1 MLVKNADAPEISV
14 QEQAELKLSGLMETV
29 WTLIDHYGT
38 AVYIIL
44 FLYCA
49 LKSGA
54 LPLFGGYAAQQGVLD
69 PILVSV
75 AALAGGYLGDE
86 LRFGVARYYGTGWL
100 SGKPRL
106 EKLMHYC
113 EQLLERYGA
122 TYIFLYRYP
131 KGLRTI
137 GALPVGLTDIS
148 WRRFTILNA
157 ASAITWGVLLVGV
170 GYVFGEVIEDAV
182 TQGWG
187 AFSVALLLI
196 SVTLIWLGIRNVSR

>member
-1 MLVKNADAPEISV
+1 M
-14 QEQAELKLSGLMETV
+14 
-29 WTLIDHYGT
+29 
-38 AVYIIL
+38 
-44 FLYCA
+44 
-49 LKSGA
+49 
-54 LPLFGGYAAQQGVLD
+54 
-69 PILVSV
+69 
-75 AALAGGYLGDE
+75 
-86 LRFGVARYYGTGWL
+86 
-100 SGKPRL
+100 
-106 EKLMHYC
+106 
-113 EQLLERYGA
+113 LERYGA

-196 SVTLIWLGIRNVSR
+196 SVTLI

>member
-1 MLVKNADAPEISV
+1 
-14 QEQAELKLSGLMETV
+14 METV
-29 WTLIDHYGT
+29 LTLIDDYGT
-38 AVYIIL
+38 AVYVIL

-69 PILVSV
+69 PVLVSV

-86 LRFGVARYYGTGWL
+86 LRFGIARHYGTGWL

-106 EKLMHYC
+106 EKLMRYC

-122 TYIFLYRYP
+122 AYIFLYRYP

-157 ASAITWGVLLVGV
+157 ASAITWAVLLVGV
-170 GYVFGEVIEDAV
+170 GYAFGEVIEDAV

-187 AFSVALLLI
+187 AVSIALLLI
-196 SVTLIWLGIRNVSR
+196 SVTLIWLGIRNVSRQQ

>member
-1 MLVKNADAPEISV
+1 MD
-14 QEQAELKLSGLMETV
+14 TV
-29 WTLIDHYGT
+29 LTLISDYGT
-38 AVYIIL
+38 AVYVVL

-69 PILVSV
+69 PLLVWA

-86 LRFGVARYYGTGWL
+86 LRFRLARRYGTTWV

-106 EKLMHYC
+106 EAMMRHS
-113 EQLLERYGA
+113 EELLKRYGTA
-122 TYIFLYRYP
+122 YIFLYRYP

-137 GALPVGLTDIS
+137 GSLPVGLTDIS
-148 WRRFTILNA
+148 WRRFTLLNA
-157 ASAITWGVLLVGV
+157 ASALTWAILLVGI
-170 GYVFGEVIEDAV
+170 GYAFGEVIEDAV

-187 AFSVALLLI
+187 AVSIGLLIISVA
-196 SVTLIWLGIRNVSR
+196 LIWLGFRKVIREAIIDRG